1 MTLTQGSSLQGEGK
15 QSVKPKE
22 RKQIFTWE
30 EYKRKERA
38 RYCRLQKDTKRVC
51 AGVKKKEASQE
62 RKRRERA
69 AKREPL
75 REKEKSKVLPPL
87 KKIIS
92 VCERV
97 KKNKRD
103 FSLAVKHTQE
113 LL

>member
-1 MTLTQGSSLQGEGK
+1 MTLAQGSSLQGEGK

-51 AGVKKKEASQE
+51 AGVKKRKPHKKEKEE
-62 RKRRERA
+62 RT

-92 VCERV
+92 VRERV
-97 KKNKRD
+97 KKNKSD